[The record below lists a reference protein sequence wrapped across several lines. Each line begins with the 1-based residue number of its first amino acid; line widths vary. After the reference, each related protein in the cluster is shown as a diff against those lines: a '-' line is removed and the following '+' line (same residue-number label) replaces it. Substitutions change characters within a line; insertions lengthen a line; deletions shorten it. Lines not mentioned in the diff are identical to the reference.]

1 MTLRFAT
8 LLSACQSRRAIISV
22 VTAALGLAL
31 EMPAQAQ
38 SNAPL
43 PIQPMTS
50 IGADG
55 AGYLAD
61 PQPIH
66 LAPSTTGDAQLL
78 SGTTPAVVSC
88 AYPLKPSSCSWTPI
102 KMSLGL
108 LAQSISVPPP
118 GLGRCPQG
126 EVCFT
131 NFQNIDLFQDD
142 TGRWQ
147 AAVTIGVRT
156 ARHPRHWTF
165 IAHAHPVGTGSG
177 GAFPRSWAAD
187 TILHGSLSDPR
198 QGNYDAKYFE
208 DGGRLYL
215 LYVDTI
221 KPEPALRNAI
231 FLQPLQSFTQPAP
244 ERRVMLLR
252 PGTRYGAIRS
262 EDFASTQ
269 AKLVEAPYISKI
281 GGKYALVYSTGS
293 YLTPGYKAGV
303 AWSDTLLPQHGFYR
317 KVLQLDE
324 AGVWGR
330 PGAHEVHYLVQSAT
344 PDWPNF
350 TGPGVIGP
358 GVASAIQAPSR
369 AWFLF
374 FNAYAADD
382 MTASDGAVEANHRRP
397 YYLRLQ
403 SNVPAGVSVSSASDA
418 QLATWLTIQLP

>member
-1 MTLRFAT
+1 MNLRFAT
-8 LLSACQSRRAIISV
+8 LLSTCQSGRAIV
-22 VTAALGLAL
+22 GVLAVALGLAL
-31 EMPAQAQ
+31 GMPVQAQ
-38 SNAPL
+38 SNAPI

-55 AGYLAD
+55 SGYLAD

-66 LAPSTTGDAQLL
+66 LAPSTTGDMQLL
-78 SGTTPAVVSC
+78 SGTTAAVVSC

-102 KMSLGL
+102 KMRLGL
-108 LAQSISVPPP
+108 LAQSISVQPP
-118 GLGRCPQG
+118 GHDRCQPG

-131 NFQNIDLFQDD
+131 NFQNIDLFQDE
-142 TGRWQ
+142 TGHWQ

-156 ARHPRHWTF
+156 ARHPRHWTV

-187 TILHGSLSDPR
+187 RILHGSLSDPR
-198 QGNYDAKYFE
+198 QGNYDAKYVE

-231 FLQPLQSFTQPAP
+231 FLQPMQSSTQPAP
-244 ERRVMLLR
+244 EGRVMLLR

-281 GGKYALVYSTGS
+281 GGKYVLVYSTGS

-324 AGVWGR
+324 VGVWGR
-330 PGAHEVHYLVQSAT
+330 PGAHEVHYLVQSARQG
-344 PDWPNF
+344 WPNF

-358 GVASAIQAPSR
+358 GVASAIQAPSG
-369 AWFLF
+369 ASFLF
-374 FNAYAADD
+374 FNAYATTD
-382 MTASDGAVEANHRRP
+382 MTASNGAVEASHRRP

-403 SNVPAGVSVSSASDA
+403 ANVPAGASVASASDA